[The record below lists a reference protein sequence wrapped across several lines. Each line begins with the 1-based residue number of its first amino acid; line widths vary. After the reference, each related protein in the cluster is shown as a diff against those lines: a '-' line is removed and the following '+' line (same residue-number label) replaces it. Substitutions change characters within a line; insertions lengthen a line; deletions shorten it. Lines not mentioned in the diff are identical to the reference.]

1 MMETRQVPKI
11 SFLGFVTRTT
21 ILHVITYF
29 AFGFIFAFMN
39 PLHQGVHTIELFPEY
54 QFLFKS
60 IDSLWVIGG
69 GLLQIIRGPI
79 IMAALYPYRE
89 VFLGRKNGWL
99 LLAALMIS
107 LTLLG
112 AVVAGPGSLEGY
124 FYTNMPLELHLDGMP
139 EVITQMIGFSFLV
152 PIWEFNKSKW
162 VNVGFIAAFVLI
174 VFMLSMGVYVNI

>member
-1 MMETRQVPKI
+1 METRQVPKI

-29 AFGFIFAFMN
+29 VFGFIFAFMN
-39 PLHQGVHTIELFPEY
+39 PLHQGVHTIELYPEY

-60 IDSLWVIGG
+60 MDSLWVIGG

-107 LTLLG
+107 LTLFG
-112 AVVAGPGSLEGY
+112 AVTAGPGSLEGY
-124 FYTNMPLELHLDGMP
+124 FYTNLLLELHLDGLP
-139 EVITQMIGFSFLV
+139 EVITQIIGFFFLV
-152 PIWEFNKSKW
+152 PLWEFNKSKW
-162 VNVGFIAAFVLI
+162 VNIGIVAAFVLI
-174 VFMLSMGVYVNI
+174 VFMLSMSVYVNM